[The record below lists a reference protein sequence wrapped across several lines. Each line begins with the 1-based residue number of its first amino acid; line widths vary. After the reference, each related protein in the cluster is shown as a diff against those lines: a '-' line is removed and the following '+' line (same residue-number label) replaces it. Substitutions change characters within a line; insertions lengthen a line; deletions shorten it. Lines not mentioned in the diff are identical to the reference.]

1 MTART
6 ATLDLFP
13 LASERFADADPLWQG
28 HAVYDSAV
36 IAFGTTSFTAVVS
49 PENLYTLGIYPG
61 NSWETG
67 DGEDPTM
74 VELPYD
80 AAEVVELLSYL
91 ASPPEGV
98 DHLAWVLQRF
108 ADDGAFAHL
117 STEAERVERCIAGT
131 LALYERTAIGNS
143 NGAWSLFVNDLAD
156 EATRFEVIEEI
167 TETFE
172 HLHSREAASDEILA
186 MLRTAARQW
195 IDTIRAEAAPT
206 DDAEPEQPA
215 PQPKKVNYD
224 GARLFRDLSS
234 AEDTEHA
241 YATILDRLYTL
252 RREVEAAGSHPVL
265 LSVLSNEIERLAEIH
280 TEHAAD
286 ADDRREALLNA
297 AYSPEQYEAWRAAR

>member
-13 LASERFADADPLWQG
+13 LASERFPDADTLWQG

-49 PENLYTLGIYPG
+49 PENLYWLGIYPG

-143 NGAWSLFVNDLAD
+143 NGARSLFVND
-156 EATRFEVIEEI
+156 I
-167 TETFE
+167 
-172 HLHSREAASDEILA
+172 
-186 MLRTAARQW
+186 
-195 IDTIRAEAAPT
+195 
-206 DDAEPEQPA
+206 
-215 PQPKKVNYD
+215 
-224 GARLFRDLSS
+224 GALSWS
-234 AEDTEHA
+234 
-241 YATILDRLYTL
+241 
-252 RREVEAAGSHPVL
+252 
-265 LSVLSNEIERLAEIH
+265 
-280 TEHAAD
+280 
-286 ADDRREALLNA
+286 
-297 AYSPEQYEAWRAAR
+297 